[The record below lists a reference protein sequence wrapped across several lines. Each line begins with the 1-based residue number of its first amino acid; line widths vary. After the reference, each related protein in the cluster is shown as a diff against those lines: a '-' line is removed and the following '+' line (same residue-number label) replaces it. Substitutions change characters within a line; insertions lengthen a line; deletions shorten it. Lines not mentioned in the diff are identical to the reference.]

1 MPIYDYTCRSCGAG
15 TELDRLPA
23 EGADMRHLVE
33 GQVCGTFRRDWSS
46 INVNTTNLRSARD

>member
-1 MPIYDYTCRSCGAG
+1 MPIYSYKCRTCGAT

-33 GQVCGTFRRDWSS
+33 GRVCGTFRRDY
-46 INVNTTNLRSARD
+46 TTVRFNRVPGGARD